1 MTNTTKPQKTGPSAA
16 TTLILVLLLC
26 MVAGYVIY
34 QIVGNIRSTY
44 ETTTAYAFEADDET
58 TVSGCVVRDEL
69 LLPSQSGGMLD
80 ITRGEGERVAVGHS
94 VATVYSDSSAMDTE
108 AELDALHTQLERLR
122 FALEVSTGSTV
133 GVKLDSSI
141 QSAIISMQK
150 NLNAEQYSSLSQ
162 DISELKALVVK
173 RDYSAVGANPEELT
187 AQIQDTESRIK
198 SLAAQQ
204 KRSAKSITVSQSG
217 LFSAVVDGYE
227 TTLTP
232 AMLDTI
238 TPSQFSTVTADES
251 QTSNV
256 GKLILGDTWYYAA
269 LMSEQTAA
277 SYKVGYN
284 VTLRFVKELNRDL
297 TMTVYRISDTEN
309 GQKLVVFSSNEYL
322 PEVTLLRHSSA
333 SIIHESF
340 SGIRV
345 PVEALRMEDGVTG
358 VYCLVGVQA
367 VFKPVDIVYQG
378 SGYYLLKPA
387 KKSDNTENTSSSRLR
402 IGDSVIITAEELY
415 NGKVIE

>member
-34 QIVGNIRSTY
+34 QIVGNIRSPY

-150 NLNAEQYSSLSQ
+150 NLNAGQYSSLSQ
-162 DISELKALVVK
+162 DISVLKALVV
-173 RDYSAVGANPEELT
+173 
-187 AQIQDTESRIK
+187 
-198 SLAAQQ
+198 
-204 KRSAKSITVSQSG
+204 
-217 LFSAVVDGYE
+217 
-227 TTLTP
+227 
-232 AMLDTI
+232 
-238 TPSQFSTVTADES
+238 
-251 QTSNV
+251 
-256 GKLILGDTWYYAA
+256 
-269 LMSEQTAA
+269 
-277 SYKVGYN
+277 
-284 VTLRFVKELNRDL
+284 
-297 TMTVYRISDTEN
+297 
-309 GQKLVVFSSNEYL
+309 
-322 PEVTLLRHSSA
+322 
-333 SIIHESF
+333 
-340 SGIRV
+340 
-345 PVEALRMEDGVTG
+345 
-358 VYCLVGVQA
+358 
-367 VFKPVDIVYQG
+367 
-378 SGYYLLKPA
+378 
-387 KKSDNTENTSSSRLR
+387 
-402 IGDSVIITAEELY
+402 
-415 NGKVIE
+415 